1 MWHFDQKFYN
11 AGRLNKN
18 KKLTMMGKAKQ
29 MLSLDIWFT
38 IQLPKTKIVLIVIY
52 FIPNQTDQVGSF
64 NCRINRT
71 PCDDRS
77 EKRETDI
84 TG

>member
-1 MWHFDQKFYN
+1 
-11 AGRLNKN
+11 
-18 KKLTMMGKAKQ
+18 MMDKAKQ
-29 MLSLDIWFT
+29 MLSLGIWFT
-38 IQLPKTKIVLIVIY
+38 IQLPKSKSVLIVFY
-52 FIPNQTDQVGSF
+52 FIPNQTDQIGSS
-64 NCRINRT
+64 NCRINRA